1 MPALGA
7 QSGTL
12 GEYPEG
18 YARCVEAAPL
28 ARSVDD
34 DADVGRALGMIMERY
49 DVSARQALDALVR
62 CSERVGV
69 ELAEV
74 ARILIDLS

>member
-1 MPALGA
+1 MCLSVRRWPSLEVVEPA
-7 QSGTL
+7 
-12 GEYPEG
+12 
-18 YARCVEAAPL
+18 VL

-49 DVSARQALDALVR
+49 DVSARQALAALVR
-62 CSERVGV
+62 CSERVGI

-74 ARILIDLS
+74 AQILIDLN